1 MKIMVGYDGSNA
13 ALDALRLSIK
23 HARAF
28 DAKVEI
34 VRSLKGG
41 GEEKAEKIEL
51 ANSQL
56 AFAEK
61 LLKKESIPC
70 EIHLLVRGMTPGEDM
85 VRFAKEK
92 EIDSIVIG
100 VKRRSKVGKMLFGS
114 NAQYV
119 ILNAPCPVI
128 TVH

>member
-1 MKIMVGYDGSNA
+1 MSILVGYDGSNA
-13 ALDALRLSIK
+13 AMEALRLSIK
-23 HARAF
+23 HAKAF

-34 VRSLKGG
+34 VRSMKGG
-41 GEEKAEKIEL
+41 GEDRAEKIEL
-51 ANSQL
+51 ASNQL
-56 AFAEK
+56 AFAEE
-61 LLKKESIPC
+61 LLTKESIPC
-70 EIHLLVRGMTPGEDM
+70 ETHLLVRGMTPGEDM
-85 VRFAKEK
+85 VRFAREK
-92 EIDSIVIG
+92 GIESIILG

>member
-23 HARAF
+23 HAKAF

-34 VRSLKGG
+34 VRSMKGG
-41 GEEKAEKIEL
+41 GEDKAEKIEL
-51 ANSQL
+51 ADSQL
-56 AFAEK
+56 AFAEE
-61 LLKKESIPC
+61 LLNKAAIPC
-70 EIHLLVRGMTPGEDM
+70 ETHLLVRGMTPGEDM
-85 VRFAKEK
+85 VQFAKEK
-92 EIDSIVIG
+92 GIESIILG
-100 VKRRSKVGKMLFGS
+100 VKRRSKVGKILFGS

>member
-13 ALDALRLSIK
+13 ALDALRLSIQ

-28 DAKVEI
+28 DAKIEI
-34 VRSLKGG
+34 VRSLRGG
-41 GEEKAEKIEL
+41 GEDNAEKIDL

-56 AFAEK
+56 AFAEE
-61 LLKKESIPC
+61 LLNKASIPC
-70 EIHLLVRGMTPGEDM
+70 ETHLLVRGMTPGEDM

-92 EIDSIVIG
+92 GIDSIILG

-114 NAQYV
+114 NAQFV
-119 ILNAPCPVI
+119 ILSAPCPVI
-128 TVH
+128 TVK

>member
-23 HARAF
+23 HAQAF

-34 VRSLKGG
+34 VWSMKGG
-41 GEEKAEKIEL
+41 GEDKAEKIEL

-56 AFAEK
+56 GFAEE
-61 LLKKESIPC
+61 LLTKESIPC
-70 EIHLLVRGMTPGEDM
+70 ETHLLVRGMTPGEDI
-85 VRFAKEK
+85 VRFAKEQGI
-92 EIDSIVIG
+92 ESIILG